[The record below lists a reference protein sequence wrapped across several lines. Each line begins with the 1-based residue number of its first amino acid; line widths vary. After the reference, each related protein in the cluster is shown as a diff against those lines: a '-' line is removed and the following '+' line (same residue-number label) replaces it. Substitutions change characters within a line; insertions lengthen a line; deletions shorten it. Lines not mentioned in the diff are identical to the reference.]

1 MIPENPKENSN
12 ITREDE
18 LLSSSSQL
26 INGLDSIRYRLQG
39 VSIKQN
45 VDALLEAFQY
55 GQKGM
60 ELVIQALDN
69 DIRQVRQ
76 SALLLLSDST
86 EVTAGQ
92 ALWNYL
98 PFAKM
103 QCLHTLTEF
112 NLDCYNPEQ
121 HHPYSF
127 AIADYN
133 NTLICYW
140 DIYYKGSF
148 VNVWHLGTGQ
158 SKKDFRLGMAHEFAL
173 GKSGRV
179 SIISFQDLLW
189 PLDIE
194 TQENIGTFPDNL
206 IPTVQAH
213 HHCLAVCP
221 TKQPLV
227 ATGYTQGRTGELE
240 IWDYET
246 STRRLHHQFQDVALI
261 PYDNSWNQ
269 SKLNLWLTTPF
280 LFTPDGKFLVARFKQ
295 RLQNR
300 LQLWNTETGELIQTL
315 DNLPALTVNSLATR
329 LDGQILACGI
339 RHDEVCVWELKSD
352 RILYTSSGV
361 APCLMSSD
369 GRVLIY
375 CTDNY
380 EIVVWDLAMNRK
392 LCTLQGHTAPIGYV
406 AMSSDREFIAS
417 YSIDRTI
424 KIWGVPEPI
433 NSCSNL

>member
-12 ITREDE
+12 IIRENE

-39 VSIKQN
+39 VSTKQK

-55 GQKGM
+55 GHKGI
-60 ELVIQALDN
+60 ELVVQALDN
-69 DIRQVRQ
+69 EIREVRQ
-76 SALLLLSDST
+76 SALLLLSDSS

-103 QCLHTLTEF
+103 QCLHTLKEF

-121 HHPYSF
+121 HHPYYF

-140 DIYYKGSF
+140 DTYYKGSF
-148 VNVWHLGTGQ
+148 VNIWHLETGQ
-158 SKKDFRLGMAHEFAL
+158 SKKYFGLGMAHEFAL

-179 SIISFQDLLW
+179 SIISFQDVLW
-189 PLDIE
+189 ALDTE

-206 IPTVQAH
+206 IHTVLPH
-213 HHCLAVCP
+213 PHCLAVCP
-221 TKQPLV
+221 TKKPLV
-227 ATGYTQGRTGELE
+227 ATGYTQGRTGKLE

-246 STRRLHHQFQDVALI
+246 YTRRLYHQFQDVVLI
-261 PYDNSWNQ
+261 PYDNSWNK
-269 SKLNLWLTTPF
+269 SKLNLWLTTPL

-295 RLQNR
+295 RLQNK

-315 DNLPALTVNSLATR
+315 DNLPALTVNSLANR

-339 RHDEVCVWELKSD
+339 RQDEVCVWELISD

-361 APCLMSSD
+361 APCLMSLD

-424 KIWGVPEPI
+424 KIWGVPQSI